1 MEMDDAA
8 VAVCPQV
15 SGNDGYLPLP
25 EIHGVLSLI
34 KVHFGVRYSV

>member
-15 SGNDGYLPLP
+15 SGNDGYLLLP
-25 EIHGVLSLI
+25 EIGCTIFDKDSFRCQV
-34 KVHFGVRYSV
+34 